1 MKVRST
7 MKKALVPFIQRL
19 TKEDKLAGFDAH
31 KLKHAVL
38 DVFLNESFSE
48 NRSIYINKIKGK

>member
-1 MKVRST
+1 